1 MRIVWLPS
9 GRRTL
14 KAQIDHIAEDSP
26 RAAARQLDRVE
37 AATDRLADHPL
48 SGREGRT
55 PGTREL
61 VVPATPFIVVYAVRG
76 EDLAVLR
83 VLHGAQAWPPES

>member
-14 KAQIDHIAEDSP
+14 TAQIDYIAEDSP
-26 RAAARQLDRVE
+26 RAAARQQDMVE
-37 AATDRLADHPL
+37 GATDRLADHPL
-48 SGREGRT
+48 SGREGRM

-61 VVPATPFIVVYAVRG
+61 VVPATPFIIIYAVRG
-76 EDLAVLR
+76 EELAILR
-83 VLHGAQAWPPES
+83 VLHGAQAWPPAD